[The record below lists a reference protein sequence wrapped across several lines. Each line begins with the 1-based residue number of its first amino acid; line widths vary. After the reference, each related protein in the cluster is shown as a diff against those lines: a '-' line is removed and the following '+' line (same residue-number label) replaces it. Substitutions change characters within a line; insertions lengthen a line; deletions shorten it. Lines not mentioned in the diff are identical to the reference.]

1 MRKRLEGRRRR
12 SGKGPALDG
21 RFAEWSGSGTPES
34 SVLRLLPQ
42 KFARKY
48 DSFFEKIYNGF
59 IVRGIL

>member
-34 SVLRLLPQ
+34 SV
-42 KFARKY
+42 FAVITA
-48 DSFFEKIYNGF
+48 KIRPK
-59 IVRGIL
+59 I